1 MHARPGSGPGSQIR
15 GLDQHSGVLPLY
27 VDLEFRGQTDHPL
40 QSSRQMTDEA
50 LAALSGSFSA
60 LYANRMGR
68 LQQDNQDGD
77 SATIK
82 MKH

>member
-1 MHARPGSGPGSQIR
+1 M
-15 GLDQHSGVLPLY
+15 LPLY
-27 VDLEFRGQTDHPL
+27 VNLEFRGQTDHPL
-40 QSSRQMTDEA
+40 QNIRQMRNKA

-60 LYANRMGR
+60 LYMDRMGR

-82 MKH
+82 MKALISFASRREGGAQAQGRE